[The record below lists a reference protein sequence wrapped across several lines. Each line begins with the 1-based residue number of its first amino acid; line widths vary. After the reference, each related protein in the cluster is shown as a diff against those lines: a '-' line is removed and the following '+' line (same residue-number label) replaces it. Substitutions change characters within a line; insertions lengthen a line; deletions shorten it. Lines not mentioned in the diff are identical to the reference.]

1 MLSRQAE
8 TRILDWI
15 QDQNQKSALL
25 VSGARQVGKTWLIR
39 ECLQKAGSHYL
50 EINLIAEPELI
61 PVLQKT
67 KSVDDLV
74 INLTAAKN
82 YSFEKGKTIL
92 FIDEVQEVKDF
103 VTRIKFLVDDN
114 SFRYILSGSLLGI
127 ELKGLRSAPVG
138 YLSEIQMFPLG
149 FEEFLLNSGVPEST
163 IQYLSDCFAQ
173 RIPIEDLVHQKMMK
187 HFIRYLVVGGMPA
200 AVQEYVDSFDIAK
213 VNEIQR
219 NIFELYKMDFTK
231 YENENRKL
239 MLIAVYQQIASQLLK
254 QNRRFNY
261 QDMQKGLRFER
272 LEDSFLWLSS
282 AGVAIPVYNATEPR
296 VSLSQNK
303 KSSLLKLYASD
314 VGLLTCQYGNAVR
327 MNILMADRHVNLG
340 GIYENAV
347 AQELNSH
354 LFPLYY
360 YNSHKLGELDF
371 IVEEGLSVIPLV
383 VKSGKDYKI
392 HSAITNVSQNPEYE
406 IEEAYVLGNCNI
418 KKEGKITYLPV
429 YMTMFIRDHVTLP
442 PCLYDNVYSRSCHSS
457 CS

>member
-8 TRILDWI
+8 SRILDWI
-15 QDQNQKSALL
+15 QDRNQQSALL

-39 ECLQKAGSHYL
+39 ECLQKTNSHYL

-61 PVLQKT
+61 PVLEKT
-67 KSVDDLV
+67 KSVEDLV

-82 YSFEKGKTIL
+82 FRFEKGKTIL

-103 VTRIKFLVDDN
+103 VTRIKFLVDDK

-138 YLSEIQMFPLG
+138 YLSEIQMFPLN

-173 RIPIEDLVHQKMMK
+173 RIPVEELVHQKMMK

-200 AVQEYVDSFDIAK
+200 AVQEYVNSFDIAK

-219 NIFELYKMDFTK
+219 NIIELYKLDFTK
-231 YENENRKL
+231 YEIENRKL

-272 LEDSFLWLSS
+272 LEDSFLWLSA

-327 MNILMADRHVNLG
+327 MNILMEDRHVNLG

-360 YNSHKLGELDF
+360 YNSHKMGELDF
-371 IVEEGLSVIPLV
+371 ILEEGFSVIPLE

-406 IEEAYVLGNCNI
+406 IEEAFVLGNCNI
-418 KKEGKITYLPV
+418 QKEGKITYLPV
-429 YMTMFIRDHVTLP
+429 YLTMFIREHVTLP
-442 PCLYDNVYSRSCHSS
+442 VLEPIL
-457 CS
+457 